1 MVVGDPSSDSQIIV
15 NFPES
20 SMADT
25 LNNVRN
31 TASVWTNSISFS
43 NITEKTFAAFRQNI
57 QGLIDK
63 GN

>member
-31 TASVWTNSISFS
+31 TASVGQILFHFPALSRRLLQHSVKIY
-43 NITEKTFAAFRQNI
+43 
-57 QGLIDK
+57 K
-63 GN
+63 G